1 TAVRRRLTGRTSTC
15 RARARAAGRRTCG
28 SPTGARCST
37 LSASSGPCCGSER
50 ATAPAS
56 SAPPG
61 ALDWISPCSIS
72 RATKHAS
79 STAPSSRSSAPTRS
93 SPGAAA
99 TTAPP
104 KACSRGLPAVA
115 EHHHDHHEDHHH
127 HHRAGSHAPA
137 LHGAALL
144 TVGFALVEAVG
155 GWWTGSLALL
165 SDAGHMLTDGAALGL
180 AALAAWM
187 ARRPPSARH
196 SYGLGRAEVL
206 AALVNAVTMLVI
218 AAAIAYEALAR
229 WQSPPP
235 IKGGAAALIAAVGLA
250 MNLVI
255 LRRLTPHSHDLN
267 TRAAMLHVVG
277 DAMGSAAA
285 LAAGLV
291 IALSGWLLIDAI
303 ASLAIALL
311 IAASALRL
319 TRESLH
325 ALMEGV
331 PHGVSVDAIGLE
343 MARVEGVISV
353 HDLHVWTL
361 SGSRTALSAHVVVG
375 GMREWDRTLAALQR
389 CLHDKYGID
398 HVTLQPES
406 DTRPLV
412 RY

>member
-1 TAVRRRLTGRTSTC
+1 
-15 RARARAAGRRTCG
+15 
-28 SPTGARCST
+28 
-37 LSASSGPCCGSER
+37 
-50 ATAPAS
+50 
-56 SAPPG
+56 
-61 ALDWISPCSIS
+61 
-72 RATKHAS
+72 
-79 STAPSSRSSAPTRS
+79 
-93 SPGAAA
+93 
-99 TTAPP
+99 
-104 KACSRGLPAVA
+104 
-115 EHHHDHHEDHHH
+115 
-127 HHRAGSHAPA
+127 
-137 LHGAALL
+137 
-144 TVGFALVEAVG
+144 
-155 GWWTGSLALL
+155 
-165 SDAGHMLTDGAALGL
+165 
-180 AALAAWM
+180 
-187 ARRPPSARH
+187 
-196 SYGLGRAEVL
+196 
-206 AALVNAVTMLVI
+206 
-218 AAAIAYEALAR
+218 
-229 WQSPPP
+229 
-235 IKGGAAALIAAVGLA
+235 

-343 MARVEGVISV
+343 MARVEGVVSV

-375 GMREWDRTLAALQR
+375 SMREWDRTLGALQR
-389 CLHDKYGID
+389 RLQEKFGID

-406 DTRPLV
+406 DARPLL